1 MSILARIETYLKRS
15 RTSATRF
22 GREAAR
28 DPKLV
33 HDLRCGRELRR
44 TTIRRLE
51 AFLERAEAEAAAAA
65 AAEKGPAR

>member
-1 MSILARIETYLKRS
+1 MSPLLLRIEAHLKRT
-15 RTSATRF
+15 RVSATRF

-44 TTIRRLE
+44 ATKRRIE
-51 AFLERAEAEAAAAA
+51 AFLAAAEAALD
-65 AAEKGPAR
+65 GRR

>member
-1 MSILARIETYLKRS
+1 MPLLDRIEAYLRAT

-33 HDLRCGRELRR
+33 HDLRCGRELRAA
-44 TTIRRLE
+44 TKRRVAAYLE
-51 AFLERAEAEAAAAA
+51 AAGAALE
-65 AAEKGPAR
+65 ARP